1 MRTSRTAA
9 VLLGAVALGSI
20 GFAGCGSSS
29 DGGATSAA
37 EQVESA
43 TTAALT
49 QAEYVAKANAICTK
63 IDDSLSS
70 LDDQSDSDSLA
81 SAKEQLAKASAAAE
95 EGVAE
100 MKALVPPA
108 DLQAA
113 HDTLVQTSGDSI
125 ALMNK
130 LVASA
135 ESAESGNVDTAGLA
149 ADLEEAM
156 ALEKKQTAA
165 AKELGLS
172 NCFTGDSSNDSGM
185 DDADTADDGANG

>member
-1 MRTSRTAA
+1 MKGMKRTTAA
-9 VLLGAVALGSI
+9 IAAIALSAGVI
-20 GFAGCGSSS
+20 AGCGSSG

-37 EQVESA
+37 DQVESA

-70 LDDQSDSDSLA
+70 LDNQSDSESLA
-81 SAKEQLAKASAAAE
+81 SAKEQLAKTSAAAE

-130 LVASA
+130 VVASG

-149 ADLEEAM
+149 ADFDQAM
-156 ALEKKQTAA
+156 ALAKKQTAA

-172 NCFTGDSSNDSGM
+172 NCFTGESSNDSGT
-185 DDADTADDGANG
+185 DDADTAGDNG

>member
-1 MRTSRTAA
+1 MRGLKRTAA
-9 VLLGAVALGSI
+9 GAAAIALSI
-20 GFAGCGSSS
+20 GVLAGCGSSDS
-29 DGGATSAA
+29 G
-37 EQVESA
+37 A
-43 TTAALT
+43 TTAAEATTAAPALT
-49 QAEYVAKANAICTK
+49 NAEYVAKVNAICTK
-63 IDDSLSS
+63 IDDTANSIENE
-70 LDDQSDSDSLA
+70 DGDTIAQ
-81 SAKEQLAKASAAAE
+81 AKEGIAELTANAKAGIASL
-95 EGVAE
+95 
-100 MKALVPPA
+100 KALTPPA

-149 ADLEEAM
+149 ADLDQAM

-172 NCFTGDSSNDSGM
+172 NCFTGDEPGDTNDTG
-185 DDADTADDGANG
+185 DADGAADAG

>member
-1 MRTSRTAA
+1 
-9 VLLGAVALGSI
+9 
-20 GFAGCGSSS
+20 
-29 DGGATSAA
+29 
-37 EQVESA
+37 VESA

-135 ESAESGNVDTAGLA
+135 ESADSGNVDTAGLA
-149 ADLEEAM
+149 ADLEEAT

>member
-1 MRTSRTAA
+1 MKGMKRTTAA
-9 VLLGAVALGSI
+9 IAAIALSAGVI
-20 GFAGCGSSS
+20 AGCGSSS

-37 EQVESA
+37 DQVESA

-70 LDDQSDSDSLA
+70 VDDQSDSDSLA
-81 SAKEQLAKASAAAE
+81 STEEELAKASAAAE

-113 HDTLVQTSGDSI
+113 HDTLVQTSGEAI

-135 ESAESGNVDTAGLA
+135 ESADSGNMDTAGLA
-149 ADLEEAM
+149 ADLEEAV
-156 ALEKKQTAA
+156 ALETKQTAA

-172 NCFTGDSSNDSGM
+172 NCFTGDSSNDSGT
-185 DDADTADDGANG
+185 DDADTADDNG

>member
-1 MRTSRTAA
+1 MKGMKRTTAA
-9 VLLGAVALGSI
+9 IAAIALSAGVI
-20 GFAGCGSSS
+20 AGCGSSS

-37 EQVESA
+37 DQVESA

-70 LDDQSDSDSLA
+70 VDDQSDSDSLA
-81 SAKEQLAKASAAAE
+81 STEEELAKASAAAE

-135 ESAESGNVDTAGLA
+135 ESAESGNADTAGLA

-165 AKELGLS
+165 AKDLGLS
-172 NCFTGDSSNDSGM
+172 NCFTGDSSNDSGI
-185 DDADTADDGANG
+185 DDADNADDGAND

>member
-1 MRTSRTAA
+1 MKGMKRTTAA
-9 VLLGAVALGSI
+9 IAAIALSAGVI
-20 GFAGCGSSS
+20 AGCGSSS

-37 EQVESA
+37 DQVESA

-70 LDDQSDSDSLA
+70 VDDQSDSDSLA
-81 SAKEQLAKASAAAE
+81 STEEELAKASAAAE

-113 HDTLVQTSGDSI
+113 HDTLVQTSGEAI

-135 ESAESGNVDTAGLA
+135 ESADSGNMDTAGLA
-149 ADLEEAM
+149 ADLEEAV
-156 ALEKKQTAA
+156 ALETKQTAA

-172 NCFTGDSSNDSGM
+172 NCFTGDD
-185 DDADTADDGANG
+185 NG

>member
-20 GFAGCGSSS
+20 GFVGCGSSS

-37 EQVESA
+37 DQVESA

-70 LDDQSDSDSLA
+70 LDDQSDSESLA
-81 SAKEQLAKASAAAE
+81 SAKEQLAKTSAAAE

-149 ADLEEAM
+149 ADFDQAM
-156 ALEKKQTAA
+156 ALAKKQTAA

>member
-1 MRTSRTAA
+1 MKGMKRTTAA
-9 VLLGAVALGSI
+9 IAAIALSAGVI
-20 GFAGCGSSS
+20 AGCGSSS

-81 SAKEQLAKASAAAE
+81 SAKEQLAKATAAAE

-149 ADLEEAM
+149 ADLEEAT

-172 NCFTGDSSNDSGM
+172 NCFTGDPSNDSGT

>member
-1 MRTSRTAA
+1 MKGMKRTTAA
-9 VLLGAVALGSI
+9 IAAIALSAGVI
-20 GFAGCGSSS
+20 AGCGSSG

-37 EQVESA
+37 DQVESA

-63 IDDSLSS
+63 IDDSVSS
-70 LDDQSDSDSLA
+70 LDNQSDSESLA
-81 SAKEQLAKASAAAE
+81 SAKEQWAKTSAAAE

-149 ADLEEAM
+149 ADFDQAM
-156 ALEKKQTAA
+156 ALAKKQTAA

-172 NCFTGDSSNDSGM
+172 NCFTGESSNDSGT

>member
-1 MRTSRTAA
+1 MKGMKRTTAA
-9 VLLGAVALGSI
+9 IAAIALSAGVI
-20 GFAGCGSSS
+20 AGCGSSS

-81 SAKEQLAKASAAAE
+81 SAKEQLANASAAAE

>member
-1 MRTSRTAA
+1 MKGMKRTTAA
-9 VLLGAVALGSI
+9 IAAIALSAGVI
-20 GFAGCGSSS
+20 AGCGSSS

-37 EQVESA
+37 DQMESA

-70 LDDQSDSDSLA
+70 LDDQSDSESLA
-81 SAKEQLAKASAAAE
+81 SAKEQLAKTSAAAE

-149 ADLEEAM
+149 ADLEEAT

-172 NCFTGDSSNDSGM
+172 NCFTGDPSNDSGT

>member
-1 MRTSRTAA
+1 MKGTKRTTAA
-9 VLLGAVALGSI
+9 LAAIALSAGVIS
-20 GFAGCGSSS
+20 GCGSSS

-81 SAKEQLAKASAAAE
+81 SAKEQLANASAAAE

-135 ESAESGNVDTAGLA
+135 ESAESGNADTAGLA

-165 AKELGLS
+165 AKDLGLS
-172 NCFTGDSSNDSGM
+172 NCFTGDSSNDSGI
-185 DDADTADDGANG
+185 DDADNADDGAND